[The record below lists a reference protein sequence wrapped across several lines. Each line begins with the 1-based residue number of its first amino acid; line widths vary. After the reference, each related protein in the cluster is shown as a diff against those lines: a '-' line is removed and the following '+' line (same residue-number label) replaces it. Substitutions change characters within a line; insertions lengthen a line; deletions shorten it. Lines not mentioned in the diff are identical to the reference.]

1 VGRSIGCDETT
12 SFVAGIVSV
21 GVPVDESTIAGV
33 TVSTASDGP
42 ATCWISDEPLVIEVV
57 VIESGTP
64 AVETIFGLNVG
75 L

>member
-1 VGRSIGCDETT
+1 
-12 SFVAGIVSV
+12 
-21 GVPVDESTIAGV
+21 VDESTIAGV